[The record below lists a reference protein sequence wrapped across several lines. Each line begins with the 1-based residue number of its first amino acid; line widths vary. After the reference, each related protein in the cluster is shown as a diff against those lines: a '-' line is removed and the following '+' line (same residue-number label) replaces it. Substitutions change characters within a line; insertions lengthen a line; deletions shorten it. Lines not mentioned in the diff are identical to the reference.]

1 VKKIAVGL
9 LVVMLVASSFVG
21 FSPVNAANFSD
32 VPKTHQYYKYITK
45 LADAGIVKGRSAT
58 QYAPDATLNRAEL
71 ATLLVNLKKLPLE
84 TSKQYFKDVPKGTW
98 YYGYVNAAAKAGLVT
113 GYEDGT
119 YRPNN
124 PVTRAELAVVGLRG
138 LGVTQATIDQYA
150 KNPIYLS
157 SDESKYTNYW
167 AKGWL
172 TAAIMPR
179 YQVLSWRQP
188 GRLIAADKAATRGEA
203 AYTIYKMKWP
213 VKKGGQLY
221 IVEEQEP
228 ATLFS
233 ALDSM
238 AAMTQVLA
246 LIMDG
251 EQGSDWR
258 GNWWPQM
265 GRWVPTTENGK
276 QVIYEKPQ
284 KITLQDGTQVDI
296 YMRYDFGLRPGLK
309 WSDGQPI
316 TADDF
321 IFGTLLYLAKD
332 MPVPGLDPYDSV
344 ARIEKL
350 DDYTIRVYFT
360 AVDKENPYNVYAKYG
375 LPLYPKHWFEQN
387 VLKTTV
393 TYPKTIDFV
402 LKHDEEMTYLSDVSY
417 TLPRNLKEVMD
428 KNVEAIVNSSYNT
441 KPMHTGPYKIT
452 NWVQKGYMEFV
463 PDPNYFLGPGLFD
476 KVVFAFRSAESGLA
490 ELLRGQPD
498 VAVMGVINTQN
509 AKTLSA
515 NSNFLKQ
522 YKLNS
527 IPSVFW
533 EHFTVNFD
541 DPNNLPDAP
550 KPGVAYTHPFLSDN
564 RVRQALSY
572 AINRQDISNRVYYG
586 MRPLAYYHV
595 LPGSAFDEPS
605 LKNVFIYD
613 PGKADTLLKQ
623 AGLTKGTDGVYA
635 KGGKKLSLLAQT
647 TNRTDRINTLQII
660 QQQYKQV
667 GINLSM
673 QPLNPRDFFNTVL
686 PHRTFEIGLFA
697 WGQSSILEPGGT
709 TLYMSRYIPSKSNG
723 YQGQNYSGFRNAEAD
738 ALMNKWTSFDMTER
752 TKAYKDFGR
761 LYFGVYMPEMPIVWH
776 DQHDAVKLN
785 IEGYDLGLDVAA
797 HTWNIAWW
805 YRE

>member
-1 VKKIAVGL
+1 MKKIAVGL

-188 GRLIAADKAATRGEA
+188 GRLIAADKAATRAEA

-221 IVEEQEP
+221 IIQSEEP
-228 ATLFS
+228 ATLFN

-238 AAMTQVLA
+238 AAMNQILA
-246 LIMDG
+246 LVQDA

-258 GNWWPQM
+258 GNWWPQL

-284 KITLQDGTQVDI
+284 TITLQDGTKVPI
-296 YMRYDFGLRPGLK
+296 YMRYDFSLRPGLK

-350 DDYTIRVYFT
+350 DNYTIRVYFT
-360 AVDKENPYNVYAKYG
+360 AVDKNNPYNVYAKYG
-375 LPLYPKHWFEQN
+375 LPLYPKHWFEKN

-393 TYPKTIDFV
+393 TYPKTVDFV
-402 LKHDEEMTYLSDVSY
+402 LKHDAKMQYQSDVSY
-417 TLPRNLKEVMD
+417 TLPRNLKEVID

-452 NWVQKGYMEFV
+452 NWVQKGYMEFA

-476 KVVFAFRSAESGLA
+476 KVIIAFRSVESGLA

-498 VAVMGVINTQN
+498 LAIMGVINTQN
-509 AKTLSA
+509 AKTLAA
-515 NSNFLKQ
+515 NSSFLKQ

-527 IPSVFW
+527 VTSVFW
-533 EHFTVNFD
+533 QHFTVNFD
-541 DPNNLPDAP
+541 DPKNLPKDP

-572 AINRQDISNRVYYG
+572 AMNRQDISNRIYYG
-586 MRPLAYYHV
+586 MRPLCYNFV
-595 LPGSAFDEPS
+595 LPGTPYDEPS
-605 LKNVFIYD
+605 VKNVFTYD
-613 PGKADTLLKQ
+613 PAKANTLLQQ
-623 AGLTKGTDGVYA
+623 AGFKKGSDGIYA
-635 KGGKKLSLLAQT
+635 KGNNKLSLLA
-647 TNRTDRINTLQII
+647 NMGNSTDPIRVVQLV

-667 GINLSM
+667 GINLNM
-673 QPLNPRDFFNTVL
+673 QALDAGPLFNTVL
-686 PHRTFEIGLFA
+686 PHRQFEIALFS
-697 WGQSSILEPGGT
+697 WGQSSILEPGGN
-709 TLYMSRYIPSKSNG
+709 TLYQSSYIPSEANG
-723 YQGQNYSGFRNAEAD
+723 YQGQNYSGFRNAQAD
-738 ALMNKWTSFDMTER
+738 ALIAKWNSFNTSER
-752 TKAYKDFGR
+752 TKAYKDFTKN
-761 LYFGVYMPEMPIVWH
+761 YWSVYMPEIPILWT
-776 DQHDAVKLN
+776 DQHDAVKQN